1 MILLNPV
8 VLSVIVLAGLCLIKV
23 PVFFSLIVAAIVAGV
38 TSGIPIEETMK
49 LLVGGMGAN
58 SDTALSYILLG
69 ALAYCINKSGAAE
82 IMAKQIGK
90 LIKGNKFILCLI
102 IIVFSMLAETLIPIH
117 IAFIPILIPPLL
129 GLMNKMKI
137 DRRML
142 SVVFGFGLKVPY
154 ITLPIAYG
162 SIFHKLIISSFSKA
176 GLAVNENMILST
188 NWIIALIMV
197 ISVGAGAVYFSK
209 DREYK
214 TVKIGNINTELNE
227 DIQVKSDKKHWLI
240 LISGIITVLVQVLT
254 DSLPLGALCGLIFI
268 ILTRVINFNEMQ
280 DMLDGS
286 IQMMGFIAFV
296 MLLAAGYANV
306 ITNSGAIEKIVEI
319 SSGALGSSK
328 LVSAYIMILL
338 GLFITLGIG
347 TSFGTVPIISA
358 IYVPLAMKLGFS
370 PTATILLVTIAAV
383 CGDAGSPA
391 SDTTLGPTAGL
402 GVDKQHDHIRDTCI
416 PQIMFIGIPLIVV
429 GGFITQFL

>member
-8 VLSVIVLAGLCLIKV
+8 VLSVIVLAGLCLVKI

-38 TSGIPIEETMK
+38 TSGIPIGETMK

-82 IMAKQIGK
+82 VMARQIGK
-90 LIKGNKFILCLI
+90 LIRGNKFILA
-102 IIVFSMLAETLIPIH
+102 IIVMLFAVVAETFIPIH

-129 GLMNKMKI
+129 GLMNKMKV

-142 SVVFGFGLKVPY
+142 AISFGFGLKAPY

-162 SIFHKLIISSFSKA
+162 AIFHDLIITSFKKA
-176 GLAVNENMILST
+176 GLAINGNMIIST
-188 NWIIALIMV
+188 NWIIALIMGIGVTVGV
-197 ISVGAGAVYFSK
+197 IIFSR
-209 DREYK
+209 DREYA
-214 TVKIGNINTELNE
+214 TVSGVVVGADESKE
-227 DIQVKSDKKHWLI
+227 VKSDKNHWLI
-240 LISGIITVLVQVLT
+240 LIAGVITVAVQIMT
-254 DSLPLGALCGLIFI
+254 NSLPLGALCGLVFI
-268 ILTRVINFNEMQ
+268 VATGVIKFNEIQ
-280 DMLDGS
+280 DMLDGG
-286 IQMMGFIAFV
+286 IHMMGFIAFV

-306 ITNSGAIEKIVEI
+306 ITNSGAIDKIVE
-319 SSGALGSSK
+319 SAAGVLGGSK

-338 GLFITLGIG
+338 GLLITLGIG

-370 PTATILLVTIAAV
+370 PQATILLVTIAAV

-416 PQIMFIGIPLIVV
+416 PQIIFIGLPLIVV
-429 GGFITQFL
+429 GGFVTQLL

>member
-8 VLSVIVLAGLCLIKV
+8 VLSVIVLAGLCLVKI
-23 PVFFSLIVAAIVAGV
+23 PVFFSLIIAAIVAGV
-38 TSGIPIEETMK
+38 TSGIPIDETMK

-82 IMAKQIGK
+82 VMARQIGK
-90 LIKGNKFILCLI
+90 LIGGNKFILA
-102 IIVFSMLAETLIPIH
+102 IIVMLFAVVAETFIPIH

-129 GLMNKMKI
+129 GLMNKMKV

-142 SVVFGFGLKVPY
+142 SISFGFGLKAPY

-162 SIFHKLIISSFSKA
+162 AIFHELIITSFKKA
-176 GLAVNENMILST
+176 GLSINGSMVIST
-188 NWIIALIMV
+188 NWIIALIMAIGVTIGV
-197 ISVGAGAVYFSK
+197 IIFSR

-214 TVKIGNINTELNE
+214 TVSGVVAGASEVE
-227 DIQVKSDKKHWLI
+227 GEVKTDKNHWLI
-240 LISGIITVLVQVLT
+240 LIAGAITVAVQILT
-254 DSLPLGALCGLIFI
+254 KSLPLGALCGLIFI
-268 ILTRVINFNEMQ
+268 VLTGVIKFNDIQ
-280 DMLDGS
+280 DMLDGG
-286 IQMMGFIAFV
+286 IHMMGFIAFV

-306 ITNSGAIEKIVEI
+306 ITNSGAIDRIVESAAGVLGGSKLI
-319 SSGALGSSK
+319 SSY
-328 LVSAYIMILL
+328 VMILL
-338 GLFITLGIG
+338 GLLVTLGIG

-370 PTATILLVTIAAV
+370 PSATILLVTIAAV

-416 PQIMFIGIPLIVV
+416 PQIIFIGIPLIVV

>member
-8 VLSVIVLAGLCLIKV
+8 VLSVIVLAGLCLVKI

-38 TSGIPIEETMK
+38 TSGIPIDETMK

-82 IMAKQIGK
+82 VMARQIGK
-90 LIKGNKFILCLI
+90 LIRGNKFILA
-102 IIVFSMLAETLIPIH
+102 IIVMLFAVVAETFIPIH

-129 GLMNKMKI
+129 GLMNKMKV

-142 SVVFGFGLKVPY
+142 SISFGFGLKAPY

-162 SIFHKLIISSFSKA
+162 AIFHELIITSFKKA
-176 GLAVNENMILST
+176 GLAINGSMIIST
-188 NWIIALIMV
+188 NWIIALIMAIGVTIGV
-197 ISVGAGAVYFSK
+197 IIFSR

-214 TVKIGNINTELNE
+214 TVSGAVVGASEVE
-227 DIQVKSDKKHWLI
+227 GDIKADKNHWLI
-240 LISGIITVLVQVLT
+240 LIAGAITVAVQILT
-254 DSLPLGALCGLIFI
+254 KSLPLGALCGLIFI
-268 ILTRVINFNEMQ
+268 VLTGVIKFNDIQ
-280 DMLDGS
+280 DMLDGG
-286 IQMMGFIAFV
+286 IHMMGFIAFV

-306 ITNSGAIEKIVEI
+306 ITNSGAIDRIVESAVGVLGGSKLI
-319 SSGALGSSK
+319 SSY
-328 LVSAYIMILL
+328 VMILL
-338 GLFITLGIG
+338 GLLVTLGIG

-370 PTATILLVTIAAV
+370 PSATILLVTIAAV

-416 PQIMFIGIPLIVV
+416 PQIIFIGLPLIVV

>member
-8 VLSVIVLAGLCLIKV
+8 VLSVIVLAGLCLVKI

-38 TSGIPIEETMK
+38 TSGIPIDETMK

-82 IMAKQIGK
+82 VMARQIGK
-90 LIKGNKFILCLI
+90 LIRGNKFILA
-102 IIVFSMLAETLIPIH
+102 IIVMLFAVVAETFIPIH

-129 GLMNKMKI
+129 GLMNKMKV

-142 SVVFGFGLKVPY
+142 SISFGFGLKAPY

-162 SIFHKLIISSFSKA
+162 AIFHELIITSFKKA
-176 GLAVNENMILST
+176 GLAINGSMIIST
-188 NWIIALIMV
+188 NWIIALIMAIGVTIGV
-197 ISVGAGAVYFSK
+197 IIFSR

-214 TVKIGNINTELNE
+214 TVSGAVVGASEVE
-227 DIQVKSDKKHWLI
+227 GDIKADKNHWLI
-240 LISGIITVLVQVLT
+240 LIAGAITVAVQILT
-254 DSLPLGALCGLIFI
+254 KSLPLGALCGLIFI
-268 ILTRVINFNEMQ
+268 VATGVIKFNDIQ
-280 DMLDGS
+280 DMLDGG
-286 IQMMGFIAFV
+286 IHMMGFIAFV

-306 ITNSGAIEKIVEI
+306 ITNSGAIDKIVESAAGVLGGSKLI
-319 SSGALGSSK
+319 SSY
-328 LVSAYIMILL
+328 VMILL
-338 GLFITLGIG
+338 GLLVTLGIG

-370 PTATILLVTIAAV
+370 PSATILLVTIAAV

-416 PQIMFIGIPLIVV
+416 PQIIFIGLPLIVV

>member
-23 PVFFSLIVAAIVAGV
+23 PVFFSLIAAAIVAGV
-38 TSGIPIEETMK
+38 TSGLPISETME

-58 SDTALSYILLG
+58 ANTALSYILLG

-82 IMAKQIGK
+82 IMAMQIGK
-90 LIKGNKFILCLI
+90 LIKGNKFILCIVVI
-102 IIVFSMLAETLIPIH
+102 IFSVLAETFIPIH

-142 SVVFGFGLKVPY
+142 SIAFGFGLKAPY
-154 ITLPIAYG
+154 ITIPIAYG
-162 SIFHKLIISSFSKA
+162 AIFHGLIISSFAKA
-176 GLAVNENMILST
+176 GLSVDERMIIST
-188 NWIIALIMV
+188 NWIIALIMGIGV
-197 ISVGAGAVYFSK
+197 IVGIIFFSR
-209 DREYK
+209 DREYS
-214 TVKIGNINTELNE
+214 IGNLSATATESE
-227 DIQVKSDKKHWLI
+227 QETKKSDKKHWFI
-240 LISGIITVLVQVLT
+240 LIAGILTVVIQILT
-254 DSLPLGALCGLIFI
+254 DSLPLGAMCGLIFI
-268 ILTRVINFNEMQ
+268 IATRVVKFSEMQ
-280 DMLDGS
+280 DMLDGG

-306 ITNSGAIEKIVEI
+306 ITNSGAIEMIVE
-319 SSGALGSSK
+319 SASGVLGGSK
-328 LVSAYIMILL
+328 LVSAYVMILL
-338 GLFITLGIG
+338 GLLVTLGIG

-358 IYVPLAMKLGFS
+358 IYVPLAMNLGFS
-370 PTATILLVTIAAV
+370 PQATILLVTIAAV

-429 GGFITQFL
+429 GGFMTQFI

>member
-8 VLSVIVLAGLCLIKV
+8 VLSVIVLAGLCLVKI

-38 TSGIPIEETMK
+38 TSGIPIDETMK

-82 IMAKQIGK
+82 VMARQIGK
-90 LIKGNKFILCLI
+90 LIRGNKFILA
-102 IIVFSMLAETLIPIH
+102 IIVMLFAVVAETFIPIH

-129 GLMNKMKI
+129 GLMNKMKV

-142 SVVFGFGLKVPY
+142 SISFGFGLKAPY

-162 SIFHKLIISSFSKA
+162 AIFHELIITSFKKA
-176 GLAVNENMILST
+176 GLAINGSMIIST
-188 NWIIALIMV
+188 NWIIALIMAIGV
-197 ISVGAGAVYFSK
+197 ITGVIIFSR

-214 TVKIGNINTELNE
+214 TVSGAVVGASEVE
-227 DIQVKSDKKHWLI
+227 GDVKADKNHWLI
-240 LISGIITVLVQVLT
+240 LIAGVITVAVQILT
-254 DSLPLGALCGLIFI
+254 KSLPLGALCGLIFI
-268 ILTRVINFNEMQ
+268 VVTGVIKFNDIQ
-280 DMLDGS
+280 DMLDGG
-286 IQMMGFIAFV
+286 IHMMGFIAFV

-306 ITNSGAIEKIVEI
+306 ITNSGAIDKIVESAAGVLGGSKLI
-319 SSGALGSSK
+319 SSY
-328 LVSAYIMILL
+328 VMILL
-338 GLFITLGIG
+338 GLLVTLGIG

-370 PTATILLVTIAAV
+370 PSATILLVTIAAV

-416 PQIMFIGIPLIVV
+416 PQIIFIGLPLIVV

>member
-8 VLSVIVLAGLCLIKV
+8 VLSVIVLAGLCLVKI

-38 TSGIPIEETMK
+38 TSGIPIDETMK

-82 IMAKQIGK
+82 VMARQIGK
-90 LIKGNKFILCLI
+90 LIRGNKFILA
-102 IIVFSMLAETLIPIH
+102 IIVMLFAVVAETFIPIH

-129 GLMNKMKI
+129 GLMNKMKV

-142 SVVFGFGLKVPY
+142 SISFGFGLKAPY

-162 SIFHKLIISSFSKA
+162 AIFHELIITSFKKA
-176 GLAVNENMILST
+176 GLAINGSMIIST
-188 NWIIALIMV
+188 NWIIALIMAIGV
-197 ISVGAGAVYFSK
+197 ITGVIIFSR

-214 TVKIGNINTELNE
+214 TVPGAVVGASEVE
-227 DIQVKSDKKHWLI
+227 GDVKADKNHWLI
-240 LISGIITVLVQVLT
+240 LIAGVITVAVQILT
-254 DSLPLGALCGLIFI
+254 KSLPLGALCGLIFI
-268 ILTRVINFNEMQ
+268 VATGVIKFNDIQ
-280 DMLDGS
+280 DMLDGG
-286 IQMMGFIAFV
+286 IHMMGFIAFV

-306 ITNSGAIEKIVEI
+306 ITNSGAIDKIVESAAGVLGGSKLI
-319 SSGALGSSK
+319 SSY
-328 LVSAYIMILL
+328 VMILL
-338 GLFITLGIG
+338 GLLVTLGIG

-370 PTATILLVTIAAV
+370 PSATILLVTIAAV

-416 PQIMFIGIPLIVV
+416 PQIIFIGLPLIVV
-429 GGFITQFL
+429 GGFITQYL